1 MPILNEDRKYQRILH
16 SKASEQ
22 KLEENGY
29 EVLLSSNVSAAA
41 RRGDDLII
49 RFHNGS
55 LYKYPNQGKNFLR
68 LVAAS
73 SHGKWVWR
81 FLRRP
86 NKPYMKIGSLPLPE
100 DRLVSDEEII
110 KPRKPK
116 YKVEAI
122 VPLDFMTTGALPQIS
137 ITPIEQATAIMGT
150 LGTGG
155 GGGLNTLLGV
165 SALSTMGNSLLGII
179 SATKALGIIKGT

>member
-1 MPILNEDRKYQRILH
+1 MATVLNEDRKYRRIIH
-16 SKASEQ
+16 SKASED
-22 KLEENGY
+22 KLVENGY

-55 LYKYPNQGKNFLR
+55 LYKYPDQGKNFLK

-100 DRLVSDEEII
+100 DKLVSDEEII

-122 VPLDFMTTGALPQIS
+122 VPIDYMTTGALPQIL

-150 LGTGG
+150 GGSLSTLGTA
-155 GGGLNTLLGV
+155 
-165 SALSTMGNSLLGII
+165 SAISTMGLNNSLIGII
-179 SATKALGIIKGT
+179 SATSALGIIKGI